1 MSATPLIQHNHATT
15 VAVDTTAPQP
25 AEAVSE
31 LVLDE
36 EAERIAN
43 ASRMRWLYTQRFGLG
58 MLLVTGISMAAL
70 IVHLALRLLQ
80 VPA

>member
-1 MSATPLIQHNHATT
+1 MSALTT
-15 VAVDTTAPQP
+15 TEAQDDAVIEHQ
-25 AEAVSE
+25 
-31 LVLDE
+31 LDE
-36 EAERIAN
+36 EALTIAQRSR
-43 ASRMRWLYTQRFGLG
+43 ASWLYTQRFGLG

>member
-1 MSATPLIQHNHATT
+1 MSATPLIQHSHATA
-15 VAVDTTAPQP
+15 VAVDTTAPPP

-36 EAERIAN
+36 ETERIAQ

-58 MLLVTGISMAAL
+58 MVLVTGICVLAL
-70 IVHLALRLLQ
+70 VAHLAYRLWN

>member
-1 MSATPLIQHNHATT
+1 MSATPLIQHNHATA
-15 VAVDTTAPQP
+15 VAVDTTAPAP

-36 EAERIAN
+36 EAERIAQ

-58 MLLVTGISMAAL
+58 ALLVTGICMAAL
-70 IVHLALRLLQ
+70 IVHLAYRLWN